1 VLFASPAGRRRERN
15 VAARDVAALV
25 AEIAAAKR
33 RLGLSAQARVVSC
46 YEAGRGGF
54 WLDRALRAN
63 GTGWWRKAARPPPSR
78 RASWQGWARSPRR
91 ARSCSPPSCSAGT
104 FSNRRELAGSVGL
117 TGTPYNSGQSA
128 REQGISKAGNK
139 VS

>member
-1 VLFASPAGRRRERN
+1 MFATELF
-15 VAARDVAALV
+15 
-25 AEIAAAKR
+25 
-33 RLGLSAQARVVSC
+33 
-46 YEAGRGGF
+46 
-54 WLDRALRAN
+54 
-63 GTGWWRKAARPPPSR
+63 GWS
-78 RASWQGWARSPRR
+78 
-91 ARSCSPPSCSAGT
+91 T